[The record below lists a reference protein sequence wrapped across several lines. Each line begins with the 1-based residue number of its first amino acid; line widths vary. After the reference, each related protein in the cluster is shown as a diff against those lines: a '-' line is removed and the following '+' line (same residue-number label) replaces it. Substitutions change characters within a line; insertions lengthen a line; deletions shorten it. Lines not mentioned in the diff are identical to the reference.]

1 MNPVK
6 IAPFALLL
14 LSGAALAGPQVLIPC
29 ALPSGDAS
37 VVGVK
42 FSYGTS
48 PGVYNLVWEGKKGPV
63 PDCTQIVTN
72 MEAGKTY
79 YVVAQSYDATKTYSA
94 LSNEIKIVVPKTLPV
109 PVLTAP

>member
-1 MNPVK
+1 MKYSVL
-6 IAPFALLL
+6 ALLF
-14 LSGAALAGPQVLIPC
+14 LSGSALAGPQVSIPC
-29 ALPSGDAS
+29 TLPSVDTS

-42 FSYGTS
+42 FNYGTS
-48 PGVYNLVWEGKKGPV
+48 PGVYNLVWEGKKGSAL
-63 PDCTQIVTN
+63 DCTQIVTN